1 MKSNFYEKIIPIE
14 NEEKRKLLNKMSML
28 LDESI
33 EDLINLRQR
42 ENSELNNIKLKLMDK
57 YNEFISLQS
66 NSSINERNNN
76 NRNNLINNNNRLLEH
91 FGLNRAARLERIR
104 NMEEETEEL
113 NRLIENDMIEVIG

>member
-14 NEEKRKLLNKMSML
+14 NEEKRKLLKKMSML

>member
-57 YNEFISLQS
+57 YNEFILLQS

>member
-14 NEEKRKLLNKMSML
+14 NEEKRKLLKKMSML

-76 NRNNLINNNNRLLEH
+76 NRNNIINNNNRLLEH